1 MGGNQI
7 KRIDSLKA
15 LKQLDDLR
23 EIDLL
28 ACPLTNDTDYR
39 DKIFAI
45 LDKLEIVDN
54 MDKDGIIIES
64 DVSYFILIFFFF
76 FWIFLIDRM
85 ILKVMMMTFLTK
97 TNVLFFMFRW

>member
-1 MGGNQI
+1 
-7 KRIDSLKA
+7 
-15 LKQLDDLR
+15 
-23 EIDLL
+23 
-28 ACPLTNDTDYR
+28 
-39 DKIFAI
+39 
-45 LDKLEIVDN
+45 

>member
-7 KRIDSLKA
+7 KRIDSLAA

-64 DVSYFILIFFFF
+64 DVSCFILIFFFLNF
-76 FWIFLIDRM
+76 FNW
-85 ILKVMMMTFLTK
+85 
-97 TNVLFFMFRW
+97 